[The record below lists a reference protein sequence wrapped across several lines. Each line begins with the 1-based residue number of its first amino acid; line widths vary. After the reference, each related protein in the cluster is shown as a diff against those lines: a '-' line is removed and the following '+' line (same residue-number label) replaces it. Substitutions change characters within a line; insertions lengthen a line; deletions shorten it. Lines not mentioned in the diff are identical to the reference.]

1 VTEDQIFDQRA
12 ALYARPEASLIQ
24 VEARCLQVV
33 LGQRRWLFPETEIDL
48 LLPRSRVT
56 ELPAGARW
64 GGWPCCGLVNH
75 ALATL
80 PLLCWGMLTTQR
92 ELPDGPGHAFL
103 VVRKSPVALR
113 VPGPVEM
120 TSESLHQPA
129 HDDHLWSLGVLPNGA
144 SIADLQR
151 LNQEGR

>member
-1 VTEDQIFDQRA
+1 MTEDQILDQRA
-12 ALYARPEASLIQ
+12 QLYARQEASQIQ

-33 LGQRRWLFPETEIDL
+33 LGERRWLFPETEIDL

-56 ELPAGARW
+56 ELPAGAQW

-75 ALATL
+75 ALHTL

-92 ELPDGPGHAFL
+92 ELPCGQEHAFL
-103 VVRKSPVALR
+103 VVRSSPVALR

-120 TSESLHQPA
+120 TSERLA
-129 HDDHLWSLGVLPNGA
+129 ELGHDDHPWSLGVLANGG
-144 SIADLQR
+144 SLADLGR
-151 LNQEGR
+151 LSREGH